1 MKCIQA
7 VRETKYA
14 KVGDI
19 KRVSDIE
26 ANEKVD
32 TKYWKFVPKS
42 EWKGARKISTDQ
54 MLKEHATNVETPNK
68 KK

>member
-7 VRETKYA
+7 IKETKYS

-19 KRVSDIE
+19 KRVSDQE

-32 TKYWKFVPKS
+32 TKYWKFIPKS
-42 EWKGARKISTDQ
+42 EWKGTKKISTDQ
-54 MLKEHATNVETPNK
+54 ILKGHATNTQSK
-68 KK
+68 

>member
-7 VRETKYA
+7 IRETKYA

-19 KRVSDIE
+19 KRVSEAE

-32 TKYWKFVPKS
+32 TKYWKFVSKS
-42 EWKGARKISTDQ
+42 EWKSSTKQ
-54 MLKEHATNVETPNK
+54 STTENK
-68 KK
+68 

>member
-7 VRETKYA
+7 IKETKYA

-26 ANEKVD
+26 ANDKVD
-32 TKYWKFVPKS
+32 TKYWKFISKS
-42 EWKGARKISTDQ
+42 QWKSSTKQ
-54 MLKEHATNVETPNK
+54 STTESK
-68 KK
+68 

>member
-7 VRETKYA
+7 IRETKYS

-19 KRVSDIE
+19 KRVTDQE

-32 TKYWKFVPKS
+32 TKYWKFIPKS
-42 EWKGARKISTDQ
+42 EWKS
-54 MLKEHATNVETPNK
+54 ATRSVSLDELLREQNSANK
-68 KK
+68 NN

>member
-7 VRETKYA
+7 IRETKYA

-19 KRVSDIE
+19 KRVSDAE

-32 TKYWKFVPKS
+32 TKYWKIVPKS
-42 EWKGARKISTDQ
+42 EWKGTRKISTDQ
-54 MLKEHATNVETPNK
+54 MLKEHAVSEETKSK

>member
-7 VRETKYA
+7 IRETKYS

-19 KRVSDIE
+19 KRVSDSE

-32 TKYWKFVPKS
+32 TKYWKFIPKS
-42 EWKGARKISTDQ
+42 EMKGTKKISTDHI
-54 MLKEHATNVETPNK
+54 LKEHATNTQSK
-68 KK
+68 

>member
-7 VRETKYA
+7 IRESKFA

-19 KRVSDIE
+19 KRVSDLE

-32 TKYWKFVPKS
+32 TKYWKFIPKS
-42 EWKGARKISTDQ
+42 ELKGTRKVSTDQ
-54 MLKEHATNVETPNK
+54 MLKEHATATK
-68 KK
+68 TK

>member
-7 VRETKYA
+7 IRETKYA

-19 KRVSDIE
+19 KRVSDVE

-32 TKYWKFVPKS
+32 TKYWKFVSKS
-42 EWKGARKISTDQ
+42 EWKNTRKISTDQ
-54 MLKEHATNVETPNK
+54 MLKEHAVNEETKSK

>member
-7 VRETKYA
+7 IKETKYA

-19 KRVSDIE
+19 KRVSDTE

-32 TKYWKFVPKS
+32 TKYWKFIPKS
-42 EWKGARKISTDQ
+42 EWKSSTKQ
-54 MLKEHATNVETPNK
+54 STAETK
-68 KK
+68 

>member
-7 VRETKYA
+7 IKETKYA

-19 KRVSDIE
+19 KRVSDTE

-32 TKYWKFVPKS
+32 TKYWKFIPKS
-42 EWKGARKISTDQ
+42 EWKGTRKISTDQ
-54 MLKEHATNVETPNK
+54 MLKEHATTEETTNK

>member
-7 VRETKYA
+7 IKETKYA

-19 KRVSDIE
+19 KRVSDTE

-32 TKYWKFVPKS
+32 TKYWKFIPKS
-42 EWKGARKISTDQ
+42 EWKSST
-54 MLKEHATNVETPNK
+54 KSTNQETK
-68 KK
+68 

>member
-7 VRETKYA
+7 IKETKYA

-42 EWKGARKISTDQ
+42 EWKGTRKISADQ
-54 MLKEHATNVETPNK
+54 MLKEHATNEETPNK

>member
-7 VRETKYA
+7 IRESKYA
-14 KVGDI
+14 KIGDI
-19 KRVSDIE
+19 KRVSDTE

-42 EWKGARKISTDQ
+42 EWKSSTKQ
-54 MLKEHATNVETPNK
+54 PTTETK
-68 KK
+68 